1 LFGSKKESEMGK
13 PHGANTKTI
22 GEELKSKLDAGQR
35 DSRTS
40 RYFMIMAILQNL
52 RYVNLQ
58 YTWGDAMIP
67 MPHSPLFASR

>member
-1 LFGSKKESEMGK
+1 MGK
-13 PHGANTKTI
+13 PHGVNTKAI
-22 GEELKSKLDAGQR
+22 AEQLKSKLDAEKR

-58 YTWGDAMIP
+58 HTWGDAMVP
-67 MPHSPLFASR
+67 MPHSPLLI